1 MLMKNRHFPHI
12 IALSTYKGGFDY
24 EKNYLYYFNNCHKHF
39 VRVHSTSDE
48 EIISSQDFKENYEVS
63 SYGTEEKINTL
74 SDVELTSS
82 EKEYS
87 DLENAKFFLENNS
100 NKEYHY
106 SKAYFE
112 IEAEQSETWYQLTQ
126 LYDPS
131 KDNED
136 DAVINPTE
144 RLSLPFDISSVY
156 GELPSGHYRI
166 IVSISYFESPKDW
179 DYDTYYLACEFTLK

>member
-12 IALSTYKGGFDY
+12 IALSTYKGGFDF

-39 VRVHSTSDE
+39 VRV
-48 EIISSQDFKENYEVS
+48 
-63 SYGTEEKINTL
+63 
-74 SDVELTSS
+74 
-82 EKEYS
+82 
-87 DLENAKFFLENNS
+87 
-100 NKEYHY
+100 HY

>member
-1 MLMKNRHFPHI
+1 MELRKKLILYQMLSLHQVKKSI
-12 IALSTYKGGFDY
+12 
-24 EKNYLYYFNNCHKHF
+24 
-39 VRVHSTSDE
+39 
-48 EIISSQDFKENYEVS
+48 
-63 SYGTEEKINTL
+63 
-74 SDVELTSS
+74 LTQ
-82 EKEYS
+82 KTQ
-87 DLENAKFFLENNS
+87 NFLENNS

-144 RLSLPFDISSVY
+144 RLSLSFDISSVY

-179 DYDTYYLACEFTLK
+179 DYDTYYLACEFTLKQYIRKETNENSKMDILSYMQE

>member
-1 MLMKNRHFPHI
+1 MKKI
-12 IALSTYKGGFDY
+12 ICIILII
-24 EKNYLYYFNNCHKHF
+24 CHKHF
-39 VRVHSTSDE
+39 VRVQFNIRE

-112 IEAEQSETWYQLTQ
+112 IEAEQPETWYQLTQ

>member
-1 MLMKNRHFPHI
+1 MELRKKLILYQMLK
-12 IALSTYKGGFDY
+12 
-24 EKNYLYYFNNCHKHF
+24 
-39 VRVHSTSDE
+39 
-48 EIISSQDFKENYEVS
+48 
-63 SYGTEEKINTL
+63 
-74 SDVELTSS
+74 LTSS

-136 DAVINPTE
+136 DA
-144 RLSLPFDISSVY
+144 
-156 GELPSGHYRI
+156 
-166 IVSISYFESPKDW
+166 SYKIPPKD
-179 DYDTYYLACEFTLK
+179 

>member
-1 MLMKNRHFPHI
+1 M
-12 IALSTYKGGFDY
+12 
-24 EKNYLYYFNNCHKHF
+24 
-39 VRVHSTSDE
+39 
-48 EIISSQDFKENYEVS
+48 FKKK
-63 SYGTEEKINTL
+63 EKI
-74 SDVELTSS
+74 
-82 EKEYS
+82 EK
-87 DLENAKFFLENNS
+87 APK
-100 NKEYHY
+100 NKKVRTMKVGTH
-106 SKAYFE
+106 KK
-112 IEAEQSETWYQLTQ
+112 LTQ

>member
-1 MLMKNRHFPHI
+1 MKPQP
-12 IALSTYKGGFDY
+12 S
-24 EKNYLYYFNNCHKHF
+24 
-39 VRVHSTSDE
+39 
-48 EIISSQDFKENYEVS
+48 
-63 SYGTEEKINTL
+63 
-74 SDVELTSS
+74 
-82 EKEYS
+82 
-87 DLENAKFFLENNS
+87 
-100 NKEYHY
+100 
-106 SKAYFE
+106 
-112 IEAEQSETWYQLTQ
+112 SETWYQLTQ

>member
-1 MLMKNRHFPHI
+1 MKKI
-12 IALSTYKGGFDY
+12 ICIILITVTSILSGC
-24 EKNYLYYFNNCHKHF
+24 N
-39 VRVHSTSDE
+39 STSDE

-126 LYDPS
+126 RYDPS

-144 RLSLPFDISSVY
+144 RLSLSFDISSVY

-179 DYDTYYLACEFTLK
+179 DYDTYYLACEFTLY

>member
-1 MLMKNRHFPHI
+1 MKKI
-12 IALSTYKGGFDY
+12 ICIILITVTSILSGC
-24 EKNYLYYFNNCHKHF
+24 N
-39 VRVHSTSDE
+39 STSDE

-82 EKEYS
+82 E
-87 DLENAKFFLENNS
+87 
-100 NKEYHY
+100 KEYHY

>member
-39 VRVHSTSDE
+39 VRVQFNIRWRNN
-48 EIISSQDFKENYEVS
+48 IITGFQRELWGFVLWNW
-63 SYGTEEKINTL
+63 GKINTL

-144 RLSLPFDISSVY
+144 RLSLSFDISSVY

>member
-1 MLMKNRHFPHI
+1 MKKI
-12 IALSTYKGGFDY
+12 ICIILITVTSILSGC
-24 EKNYLYYFNNCHKHF
+24 N
-39 VRVHSTSDE
+39 STSDE
-48 EIISSQDFKENYEVS
+48 EIISSQDFKERSMRFRPMALRKKLMLYQM
-63 SYGTEEKINTL
+63 L
-74 SDVELTSS
+74 SLHQVKKSIR
-82 EKEYS
+82 

-156 GELPSGHYRI
+156 GELPSGHYR
-166 IVSISYFESPKDW
+166 SHRKYFLFRIP
-179 DYDTYYLACEFTLK
+179 

>member
-1 MLMKNRHFPHI
+1 MKKI
-12 IALSTYKGGFDY
+12 ICIILITVTSILSGC
-24 EKNYLYYFNNCHKHF
+24 N
-39 VRVHSTSDE
+39 STSDE

-131 KDNED
+131 
-136 DAVINPTE
+136 
-144 RLSLPFDISSVY
+144 
-156 GELPSGHYRI
+156 GHYRI

>member
-1 MLMKNRHFPHI
+1 MK
-12 IALSTYKGGFDY
+12 
-24 EKNYLYYFNNCHKHF
+24 
-39 VRVHSTSDE
+39 
-48 EIISSQDFKENYEVS
+48 
-63 SYGTEEKINTL
+63 
-74 SDVELTSS
+74 
-82 EKEYS
+82 KEYS

>member
-1 MLMKNRHFPHI
+1 MSGCN
-12 IALSTYKGGFDY
+12 
-24 EKNYLYYFNNCHKHF
+24 
-39 VRVHSTSDE
+39 STSDE

-112 IEAEQSETWYQLTQ
+112 IEAEQSETWYHLTQ

-144 RLSLPFDISSVY
+144 RLSL
-156 GELPSGHYRI
+156 SGHYRI

>member
-1 MLMKNRHFPHI
+1 MKKI
-12 IALSTYKGGFDY
+12 ICIILITVTSILSGC
-24 EKNYLYYFNNCHKHF
+24 N
-39 VRVHSTSDE
+39 STSDE

-87 DLENAKFFLENNS
+87 DLENAK
-100 NKEYHY
+100 YHY

>member
-1 MLMKNRHFPHI
+1 MKKI
-12 IALSTYKGGFDY
+12 ICIILITVTSILSGC
-24 EKNYLYYFNNCHKHF
+24 N
-39 VRVHSTSDE
+39 STSDE

-112 IEAEQSETWYQLTQ
+112 IEAEQSVEYSDLDV
-126 LYDPS
+126 L
-131 KDNED
+131 
-136 DAVINPTE
+136 AV
-144 RLSLPFDISSVY
+144 R
-156 GELPSGHYRI
+156 
-166 IVSISYFESPKDW
+166 
-179 DYDTYYLACEFTLK
+179 

>member
-1 MLMKNRHFPHI
+1 MKKI
-12 IALSTYKGGFDY
+12 ICIILITVTSILSGC
-24 EKNYLYYFNNCHKHF
+24 N
-39 VRVHSTSDE
+39 STSDE

-144 RLSLPFDISSVY
+144 RLSLPFDISLVY

>member
-24 EKNYLYYFNNCHKHF
+24 EKIICIILITVTSILSGCN
-39 VRVHSTSDE
+39 STSDE

-87 DLENAKFFLENNS
+87 DLENAKFF
-100 NKEYHY
+100 
-106 SKAYFE
+106 
-112 IEAEQSETWYQLTQ
+112 
-126 LYDPS
+126 
-131 KDNED
+131 
-136 DAVINPTE
+136 
-144 RLSLPFDISSVY
+144 
-156 GELPSGHYRI
+156 
-166 IVSISYFESPKDW
+166 
-179 DYDTYYLACEFTLK
+179 

>member
-1 MLMKNRHFPHI
+1 MKKI
-12 IALSTYKGGFDY
+12 ICIILITVTSILSGC
-24 EKNYLYYFNNCHKHF
+24 N
-39 VRVHSTSDE
+39 STSDE

-63 SYGTEEKINTL
+63 SYGTEEKLILYQML
-74 SDVELTSS
+74 SLHQVKRVFWLR
-82 EKEYS
+82 KR
-87 DLENAKFFLENNS
+87 KIFLENNS

>member
-1 MLMKNRHFPHI
+1 MFLTLKFH
-12 IALSTYKGGFDY
+12 
-24 EKNYLYYFNNCHKHF
+24 
-39 VRVHSTSDE
+39 
-48 EIISSQDFKENYEVS
+48 QKENYEVS

-179 DYDTYYLACEFTLK
+179 DYDTYYLA